1 MKQKTEDQKSKVEA
15 SNEYKDKTPKKEH
28 VQTNRNEDARLLR
41 KDCHWSANKSK
52 ELVLRKTHRLAQF
65 YKRIFH

>member
-1 MKQKTEDQKSKVEA
+1 MKQKIEDQKSEVQA
-15 SNEYKDKTPKKEH
+15 NNEYKDKTPKKEH

-41 KDCHWSANKSK
+41 KDCHWRANKSN
-52 ELVLRKTHRLAQF
+52 VLRKTHRLAQF